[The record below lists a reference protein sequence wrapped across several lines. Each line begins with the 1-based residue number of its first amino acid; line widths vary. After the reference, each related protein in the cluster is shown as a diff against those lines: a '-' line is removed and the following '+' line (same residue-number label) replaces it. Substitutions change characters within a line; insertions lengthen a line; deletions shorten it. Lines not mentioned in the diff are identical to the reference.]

1 MLVKHSDE
9 FEKQVLSYD
18 TPGGRVHFAIG
29 FGIANSI
36 MIEGDSANVIVDT
49 SDSVYEAE
57 QIYTL
62 FKSKND
68 NPIEAIIYTHN
79 HGDHTFG
86 SAYYLKS
93 QEK

>member
-1 MLVKHSDE
+1 MLKIVTFIFLVLFLYSCSENTSIDIEIPKSSKVEMLVKHSDE

-57 QIYTL
+57 QIYT
-62 FKSKND
+62 
-68 NPIEAIIYTHN
+68 
-79 HGDHTFG
+79 
-86 SAYYLKS
+86 
-93 QEK
+93 